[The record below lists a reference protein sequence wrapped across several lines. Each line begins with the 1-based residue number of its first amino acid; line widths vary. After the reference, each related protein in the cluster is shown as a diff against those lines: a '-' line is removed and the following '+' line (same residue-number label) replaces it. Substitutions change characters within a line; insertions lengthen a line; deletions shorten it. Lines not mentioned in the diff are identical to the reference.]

1 MSSIKKSTNKESDFH
16 NPALDTIAYLVHRIS
31 LLARIKFNQLVK
43 DYGLT
48 STQWQILSLLYQD
61 EGQTQT
67 AIASQLAIGKS
78 SIGKSIDSLER
89 RGWVHRKPDE
99 RDRRSNRVYLTQKF
113 HSTEVEFTG
122 PVLEVEEELLQ
133 SFSAT
138 ERKQLEQQLR
148 RILIDIEQAE

>member
-1 MSSIKKSTNKESDFH
+1 MSSVKKDSDFH
-16 NPALDTIAYLVHRIS
+16 NPALDTIAYLVNRIS
-31 LLARIKFNQLVK
+31 LLARVRFNQLVK

-67 AIASQLAIGKS
+67 DIAGQLAIGKS

-99 RDRRSNRVYLTQKF
+99 RDRRSNRVYLTPKF

-122 PVLEVEEELLQ
+122 PVLEVEEELLK
-133 SFSAT
+133 SFTKT
-138 ERKQLEQQLR
+138 ERKQLEELLR
-148 RILIDIEQAE
+148 RIIADIDQAE